1 LLTEF
6 ECCESLAPD
15 LRRPNYGCQVVVQS
29 EQERLLLKQVRKE
42 EKKINKSVNRNDEE
56 DVEEP
61 EFNPI
66 ELRAKR

>member
-1 LLTEF
+1 L

-15 LRRPNYGCQVVVQS
+15 QRRPNYGCQVVVQS
-29 EQERLLLKQVRKE
+29 EQEKLLLKQVRKE
-42 EKKINKSVNRNDEE
+42 EKKISKFVIRNDEE